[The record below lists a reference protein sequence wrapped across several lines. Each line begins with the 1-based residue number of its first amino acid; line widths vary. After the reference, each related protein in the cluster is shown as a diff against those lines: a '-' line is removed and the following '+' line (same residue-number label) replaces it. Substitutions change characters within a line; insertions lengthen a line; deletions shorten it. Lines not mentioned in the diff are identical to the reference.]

1 MARVAV
7 FIDYQ
12 NLYHGARE
20 AFGDPKRDPPTVG
33 HVQPQRLGLLLK
45 QLGEDVDPGR
55 ELCAVTVYR
64 GHPGPKSHRKLRS
77 AFDRQVAAWR
87 VLPLVTV
94 KTRPLRYQPTEW
106 SFGRPSRWREQE
118 KGIDVLITLD
128 IAIGA
133 RDNRYDVAVVVSADS
148 DLIPAME
155 VALGEDKRVETAT
168 WFSPTLSR
176 RPLTVAG
183 RRIWNHRLDR
193 QRFEYVRDDTNY
205 LTRPRDRLV

>member
-20 AFGDPKRDPPTVG
+20 AFGDPKRDPPTLG
-33 HVQPQRLGLLLK
+33 HVRPHRLGLLLK

-55 ELCAVTVYR
+55 ELCAITVYR
-64 GHPGPKSHRKLRS
+64 GQPGPKSHRNLRS

-87 VLPLVTV
+87 ALPLVTV

-106 SFGRPSRWREQE
+106 SLGRPSRWRGQE
-118 KGIDVLITLD
+118 KGIDVLIALD

-133 RDNRYDVAVVVSADS
+133 RDNCYDVAVVASADS
-148 DLIPAME
+148 DLIPAIE
-155 VALGEDKRVETAT
+155 VALDEDKRVETAT

-183 RRIWNHRLDR
+183 RHMWNHRLDR
-193 QRFEYVRDDTNY
+193 QRFEHVRDDTDY
-205 LTRPRDRLV
+205 RARSEVRPV